1 MNKKSAKGKNNLRRN
16 KKMIN
21 QENLDKLY
29 ATAIDSLELTTSE
42 LTACGFNSRDIA
54 SLIEQNKIKRNKKG
68 HYSFFDIDD
77 LYLYGQKLA
86 DVKNFNK
93 SDKCF
98 EVCYQL
104 NPKHLGTN
112 YRLFYGSIVRKD
124 YQRAFKYFDTIWKT
138 ENSYFIRD
146 NKFYLFLLSL
156 ITEVPSKYKDELKA
170 IKLEDIRADC
180 YDQRYSDIFLENA
193 LRRYA
198 YNLKTYNALQIMK
211 RMEDAKKLYIPQDII
226 AKKLLIHRLEKD
238 QRDRKTLL
246 TLAAGKRYQE
256 IVSFLEN
263 KEEHFGLNMNDK
275 YLLIIATKIV
285 EIQETN
291 KVPEPTI
298 LVTNKIAEAIAGSNF
313 ALALD
318 LSEAFNEKNGI
329 NNSSYIINLLLHDI
343 CALIKKVKPLDN
355 EKIENVK
362 TDENINLPKAKL
374 DENNNREIKNEN
386 KAEKVTA
393 EDNISSA
400 VFSDIVMALML
411 GNSCDAQKRVKD
423 YLDSINKSEYEYLI
437 VDLIKLSLLKKDF
450 AFIEPMTVLAII
462 NKDDFNLDV
471 SKYLQ
476 EFYINIYAKKF
487 EEAAV
492 YLDILTKSNKISKN
506 IVEGLQNVLNIS
518 ASQADSLDSK
528 VKETTLDLPD
538 NKILTPK
545 AEEVTTSLKTVS
557 EISKENEET
566 KQPLKTRVNESTTLN
581 TEMDSTERSFI
592 DRQHQLLLERKGVVV
607 LKFMDKAKRE
617 RIYEIVKNYDDM
629 VAFSIGD
636 GEQKQI
642 VLRYKTKGY
651 KQLDVSKLLRI
662 GREDY
667 YNLDYEGTIE
677 KYLQVLSI
685 LENPKAFIY
694 AMIGLAYLK
703 KFQMERAVDYLTIA
717 TAKSIYEKDDQYDFS
732 NIIASING
740 KRKRNWTK
748 PNFEM
753 DIQEFEKERPYD
765 LMVIDIE
772 KIKAYILESG
782 LDVESA
788 CQNLGLSTEETD
800 IVILSLAA
808 EYYTQGDYRKGD
820 QFLNAAEKSPNKT
833 KNTIKL
839 LETVK
844 LNKKFYANRAY
855 EGMSCLSL
863 TLQPRKK

>member
-1 MNKKSAKGKNNLRRN
+1 
-16 KKMIN
+16 MIN

-29 ATAIDSLELTTSE
+29 ASAIDSLELTTSE
-42 LTACGFNSRDIA
+42 LTACGFNSRDIT

-68 HYSFFDIDD
+68 HYSFLDVDD

-112 YRLFYGSIVRKD
+112 YRLFYGSIVRKE
-124 YQRAFKYFDTIWKT
+124 YQSAFKYFDIIWKT

-156 ITEVPSKYKDELKA
+156 ITEVPNKYKNELKA

-180 YDQRYSDIFLENA
+180 YDPRYSDIFLENA
-193 LRRYA
+193 FRRYA
-198 YNLKTYNALQIMK
+198 YNLKTFNALQVMK

-256 IVSFLEN
+256 IVSFLET

-298 LVTNKIAEAIAGSNF
+298 LVTNKIAEAISGCNF
-313 ALALD
+313 TLALD
-318 LSEAFNEKNGI
+318 LSESFNKKNGT

-343 CALIKKVKPLDN
+343 CALIKEVKSLDN
-355 EKIENVK
+355 EKIENVEVAEDRNLSK
-362 TDENINLPKAKL
+362 TKFDE
-374 DENNNREIKNEN
+374 DNNREIDEDNNNEIKDEN
-386 KAEKVTA
+386 SVEKMTL
-393 EDNISSA
+393 EDNISS
-400 VFSDIVMALML
+400 VIFSDIVMALML

-437 VDLIKLSLLKKDF
+437 IDLIKLSLLKNDF

-462 NKDDFNLDV
+462 NKDDFNVDV

-476 EFYINIYAKKF
+476 EFYINIYAKKL

-492 YLDILTKSNKISKN
+492 YFDILAKSNKISKN
-506 IVEGLQNVLNIS
+506 IIEGLQNVLNIS
-518 ASQADSLDSK
+518 VSQIDSLDSK
-528 VKETTLDLPD
+528 VKETTSDLPD

-566 KQPLKTRVNESTTLN
+566 KQPLKTVINKSTKPTVNKSTTLN

-592 DRQHQLLLERKGVVV
+592 DRQYQLLLERKGVVV
-607 LKFMDKAKRE
+607 LKFMDEAKRK
-617 RIYEIVKNYDDM
+617 RIYEMVKNYDDM

-662 GREDY
+662 GKEDY

-677 KYLQVLSI
+677 KYLQVLSV

-703 KFQMERAVDYLTIA
+703 KFQMEKAVDYLTIA
-717 TAKSIYEKDDQYDFS
+717 TAKSIYEKDGQYDFS
-732 NIIASING
+732 DIIASING

-753 DIQEFEKERPYD
+753 DIQEFEKEHPYD
-765 LMVIDIE
+765 LGIIDIE
-772 KIKAYILESG
+772 KIKAYILESD
-782 LDVESA
+782 LDIESA
-788 CQNLGLSTEETD
+788 CQNLGLTSEETD

-833 KNTIKL
+833 KDTIKL

-855 EGMSCLSL
+855 EGMPCLSL